1 MRQIKE
7 EHSMTLY
14 WPIALI
20 VLSNVFYHICSK
32 ATPSSINPF
41 ASLTVTYG
49 VAFVLCVILYF
60 ATVKGGNL
68 LQEYKQV
75 NWSSFVFG
83 LTLVGLEAGC
93 IYMYKVGWNI
103 STGNVIASVTLAIIL
118 VAVGALVY
126 KEVIT
131 LRKVA
136 GVLICLVGLYFINH

>member
-1 MRQIKE
+1 
-7 EHSMTLY
+7 MTLY

>member
-1 MRQIKE
+1 M
-7 EHSMTLY
+7 
-14 WPIALI
+14 
-20 VLSNVFYHICSK
+20 
-32 ATPSSINPF
+32 
-41 ASLTVTYG
+41 
-49 VAFVLCVILYF
+49 
-60 ATVKGGNL
+60 
-68 LQEYKQV
+68 
-75 NWSSFVFG
+75 
-83 LTLVGLEAGC
+83 GLEAGC

>member
-1 MRQIKE
+1 MLHKE
-7 EHSMTLY
+7 ESRMTLY

-32 ATPSSINPF
+32 ATPAAINPF

-49 VAFVLCVILYF
+49 VGLLLCVILYF
-60 ATVKGGNL
+60 ATAKGGNL

-83 LTLVGLEAGC
+83 LTLVGLEAGS

-103 STGNVIASVTLAIIL
+103 STGNVVASVSLAIVLI
-118 VAVGALVY
+118 VVGALVY

-131 LRKVA
+131 LRKVL
-136 GVLICLVGLYFINH
+136 GVLICMLGLYFINQ